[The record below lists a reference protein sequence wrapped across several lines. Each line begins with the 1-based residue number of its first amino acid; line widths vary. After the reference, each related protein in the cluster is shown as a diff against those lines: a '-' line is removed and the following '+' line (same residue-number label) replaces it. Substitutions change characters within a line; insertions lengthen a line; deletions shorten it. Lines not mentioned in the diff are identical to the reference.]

1 MAKKDIKKFL
11 PNGKLNPEFLEQLKR
26 STLIQSTASSL
37 RLAGINV
44 SNEEVAQ
51 TMESLVTATVSNKN
65 IEKMLSPNQ
74 LVVWRYLQSVDEA
87 TPGQIAKEANV
98 ARPTVNQVLVKLL
111 RLKKIE
117 KIGFGRATRYRKL

>member
-26 STLIQSTASSL
+26 ATLMQSTASSL
-37 RLAGINV
+37 RLAGIEV
-44 SNEEVAQ
+44 TNEEVAQ
-51 TMESLVTATVSNKN
+51 TVENMMVASIADRN
-65 IEKMLSPNQ
+65 IEKILSPNQ
-74 LVVWRYLQSVDEA
+74 LAVWKYLQTVSEA
-87 TPGQIAKEANV
+87 TPGQISKEANV

-117 KIGFGRATRYRKL
+117 KIGFGRATRYRKI